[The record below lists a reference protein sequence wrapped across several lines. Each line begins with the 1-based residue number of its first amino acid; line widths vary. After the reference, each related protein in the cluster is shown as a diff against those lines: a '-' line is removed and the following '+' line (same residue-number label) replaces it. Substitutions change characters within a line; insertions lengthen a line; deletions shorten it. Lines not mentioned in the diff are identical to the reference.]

1 MQYHSRWSRHL
12 IEIDLMFDGTPQGV
26 AVFKTPSVLL
36 LYVVSL
42 LGQSSLNAEVAIFL
56 HIFLPAVLES
66 TYVSVFADI
75 LEGMIKI
82 LGSFDAHLTAAK
94 RVFLW
99 KRTRTNF

>member
-1 MQYHSRWSRHL
+1 MLRHKESL
-12 IEIDLMFDGTPQGV
+12 FLKGPPCYF
-26 AVFKTPSVLL
+26 LH
-36 LYVVSL
+36 VVSL

-56 HIFLPAVLES
+56 HIFFPAALGS

-82 LGSFDAHLTAAK
+82 LGSFDAHLTVAK